1 MMRKRI
7 ALLLAAVMLMGLLA
21 ACGGGETPAA
31 ETQSPTPAPENTQA
45 VQDTTEPTEPS
56 GTRVITDM
64 LGREVELPDE
74 INTIAT
80 FRAIGVLN
88 TLVET
93 LGAGDMICNAM
104 TASFLG
110 GSHDMQFVFAP
121 QIADAPLLENSDGE
135 VQIEEVL
142 RLDPDL
148 CLVAWEAGVEELEDA
163 GLCVVYVNW
172 TNGDELKE
180 AVTLMGEILGRED
193 VAAQYCEFFDD
204 TVARAE
210 EMTAVLADEDRR
222 TALYGS
228 AVSLRNPHKISEW
241 WIAEAGGISV
251 TQDIHG
257 DDAPESVEF
266 TMEDLLAWNPDVI
279 FLSGNERE
287 ELLADSN
294 YATLTAVQNDALY
307 RVPTVGHS
315 WGNRSTEQPLVILWA
330 MCKMYPELYSEE
342 ELAQDIHD
350 FYSTFFQVDLT
361 DEQIANI
368 IG

>member
-45 VQDTTEPTEPS
+45 VQDTAEPTEPS

-142 RLDPDL
+142 QLDPDL
-148 CLVAWEAGVEELEDA
+148 CLVA
-163 GLCVVYVNW
+163 
-172 TNGDELKE
+172 
-180 AVTLMGEILGRED
+180 
-193 VAAQYCEFFDD
+193 
-204 TVARAE
+204 
-210 EMTAVLADEDRR
+210 
-222 TALYGS
+222 
-228 AVSLRNPHKISEW
+228 
-241 WIAEAGGISV
+241 
-251 TQDIHG
+251 
-257 DDAPESVEF
+257 
-266 TMEDLLAWNPDVI
+266 
-279 FLSGNERE
+279 
-287 ELLADSN
+287 
-294 YATLTAVQNDALY
+294 
-307 RVPTVGHS
+307 
-315 WGNRSTEQPLVILWA
+315 
-330 MCKMYPELYSEE
+330 
-342 ELAQDIHD
+342 
-350 FYSTFFQVDLT
+350 
-361 DEQIANI
+361 
-368 IG
+368 